1 MAEPAVLIATHV
13 SRASAL
19 VLLISG
25 LALLFAADDI
35 LPRLIPNFP
44 ATGAWLG
51 QLLAAAWL
59 GVATLNWLSRS
70 LLLGG
75 IYGRPVVATNAV
87 LYFVTAMVLVKI
99 IRSAETATAMWILV
113 APAVLFAGIYA
124 WLLYRGPFQHDLE
137 VSRRSRSHR

>member
-1 MAEPAVLIATHV
+1 MYATHISRV
-13 SRASAL
+13 SAFLLL
-19 VLLISG
+19 VGG

-35 LPRLIPNFP
+35 LPRLITGFP

-59 GVATLNWLSRS
+59 GVATLNWLNRS

-87 LYFVTAMVLVKI
+87 LYFITATVLVK
-99 IRSAETATAMWILV
+99 TASSSEGSVGIWILTV
-113 APAVLFAGIYA
+113 TAVLGAAVYA
-124 WLLYRGPFQHDLE
+124 WLLYRGPFEHDLTI
-137 VSRRSRSHR
+137 SRRSQSQP